1 MTPYI
6 MYSVM
11 TVKDAPYRLRI
22 AAFMDSGDAWG
33 RELGRKV
40 FKALDDALFASPADA
55 HIVKIDFDGM
65 KRIDVSFPQE
75 AVVELI
81 RKYMGNRY
89 FFLSGLEDQDI
100 EENVSVA
107 LEKRD
112 LSAIIRDSKGYRLT
126 GKPLADDFQE
136 ILKLADEKEEIG
148 SGEVVRRFDM
158 TPQNAANKLAA
169 LWKMGLLQRDDRTSR
184 GGGRENRYAK
194 VG

>member
-1 MTPYI
+1 

-22 AAFMDSGDAWG
+22 AEFIDSGDAWG

-40 FKALDDALFASPADA
+40 FKALDDVLFASPADA
-55 HIVKIDFDGM
+55 HIVKIDFDSM

-126 GKPLADDFQE
+126 GKPLTDDLQG
-136 ILKLADEKEEIG
+136 ILKLADEQEEIG
-148 SGEVVRRFDM
+148 SGEVVRRFGM
-158 TPQNAANKLAA
+158 TQQNAANKLAA

>member
-1 MTPYI
+1 

-11 TVKDAPYRLRI
+11 TVKEAPYRLRI
-22 AAFMDSGDAWG
+22 AEFIEKGDAWG

-40 FKALDDALFASPADA
+40 FRELDDRLFASPADA
-55 HIVKIDFDGM
+55 HVVKIDFVETN
-65 KRIDVSFPQE
+65 RIDVSFPQE

-81 RKYMGNRY
+81 RKYVGNRY

-112 LSAIIRDSKGYRLT
+112 MSAIIRDSKGSRLT
-126 GKPLADDFQE
+126 GKSLADDLHG
-136 ILKLADEKEEIG
+136 IWKLAEEREEIT
-148 SGEVVRRFDM
+148 SGDVVRRFEL

-169 LWKMGLLQRDDRTSR
+169 LWKMGLIQRDDRTAR
-184 GGGRENRYAK
+184 GGGRENRYTK